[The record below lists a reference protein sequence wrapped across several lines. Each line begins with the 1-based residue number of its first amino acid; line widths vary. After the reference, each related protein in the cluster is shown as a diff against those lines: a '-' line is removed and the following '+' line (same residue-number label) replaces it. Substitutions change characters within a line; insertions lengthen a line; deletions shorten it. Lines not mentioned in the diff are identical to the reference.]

1 MGNGLGS
8 YLNTIAR
15 GNNMSGSKIPK
26 AFGGF
31 MEQGLDVICWVE
43 IDYKPAKELKAYN
56 LLVV

>member
-1 MGNGLGS
+1 MGDGLSS

-15 GNNMSGSKIPK
+15 GNNVAGSKIPK
-26 AFGGF
+26 ALGGF
-31 MEQGLDVICWVE
+31 LEQGLDVICWVK